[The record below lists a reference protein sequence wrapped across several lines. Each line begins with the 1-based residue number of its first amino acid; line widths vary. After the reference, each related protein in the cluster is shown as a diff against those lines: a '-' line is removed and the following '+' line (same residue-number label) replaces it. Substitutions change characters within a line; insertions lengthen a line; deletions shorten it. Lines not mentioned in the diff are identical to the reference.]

1 MKRAGIF
8 LMAGLFVLMSLPAF
22 SQTQADS
29 NPKDAYVKT
38 VPLVKVWMNQLGYV
52 AQFMNS
58 KSQISSIYVPLTWFG
73 NGPDSKADIIYGN
86 VTGYPYCSIYW
97 VDGKFDHITLY
108 VMSDYSSPTWG
119 ILEGGGDLTTKF
131 NVQEVPKDF

>member
-1 MKRAGIF
+1 MKRAGI
-8 LMAGLFVLMSLPAF
+8 LVLAGLFVLMSLPAF
-22 SQTQADS
+22 SQTQS

-52 AQFMNS
+52 ATFMNS
-58 KSQISSIYVPLTWFG
+58 KSQMSSIYVPLTWFG
-73 NGPDSKADIIYGN
+73 NGPDAKADIIYGN

-108 VMSDYSSPTWG
+108 VLNDYNSQSWG
-119 ILEGGGDLTTKF
+119 ILEGGSDLATKF
-131 NVQEVPKDF
+131 NVQDVPTDF